1 MAKKLT
7 PGTKTT
13 FIVGDKVTI
22 INTGIYS
29 GLKGEVVQVKGLI
42 KEKYVV
48 KLTLSGKNTIPLKP
62 RFLTTD
68 KRN

>member
-1 MAKKLT
+1 MTKLT

-22 INTGIYS
+22 INTGPYS
-29 GLKGEVVQVKGLI
+29 GLKGEVVEVKGFI

-48 KLTLSGKNTIPLKP
+48 KLTVTGSKTIPLTA
-62 RFLTTD
+62 RFLTRD

>member
-1 MAKKLT
+1 MARLT
-7 PGTKTT
+7 KGTKTT

-29 GLKGEVVQVKGLI
+29 GLKGEVVQVKGLV

-62 RFLTTD
+62 RFLTRD